1 MNIYRVLGT
10 AIAESVGAVGTAV
23 RQLGDTRSP
32 IASIEQASGWI
43 DQFSDA
49 SLDDCRSRRTVDAMY
64 RGAMVRI

>member
-23 RQLGDTRSP
+23 RQLGDFPSSRITVAPVSDW
-32 IASIEQASGWI
+32 A

>member
-23 RQLGDTRSP
+23 RHLGDAPPATLSVQP
-32 IASIEQASGWI
+32 QSGWS

-49 SLDDCRSRRTVDAMY
+49 SLDQCRARRTVDALY
-64 RGAMVRI
+64 RGATVRI